1 MLHCQACSP
10 PVRAQSSVDLQVV
23 RGAWLAASA
32 RLQSCIAAG
41 ASATA
46 SCGPLATGAI
56 QFDASI
62 RCIGYVLPHTR
73 LPERLSYVQHCFKVL
88 PAQAAM
94 KDLRC
99 RGRANAQP
107 TSQSIAYT
115 KLLNVCPR
123 CSVLGAALF
132 GWHSLQV
139 RSARPFAVAVLHPK
153 HGDTSVITRTRSAG
167 LWKAR
172 LAYSALQLRPP
183 NAAANCA
190 VACCCPQ
197 AHKLH
202 LRVCIES
209 VVLNACV
216 DTSWCRLDMKS
227 F

>member
-46 SCGPLATGAI
+46 WCGPLATGAI

-62 RCIGYVLPHTR
+62 RCTGYVVPHTR

-99 RGRANAQP
+99 RGRAYAQP

-132 GWHSLQV
+132 GWHS
-139 RSARPFAVAVLHPK
+139 
-153 HGDTSVITRTRSAG
+153 
-167 LWKAR
+167 
-172 LAYSALQLRPP
+172 
-183 NAAANCA
+183 
-190 VACCCPQ
+190 Q
-197 AHKLH
+197 AHSRSEVHAPSRWQSLTLSMGTPVLQRARDRRGSGKHALLTQPCNWGLPTQQPTVRLH
-202 LRVCIES
+202 
-209 VVLNACV
+209 VVALKRTNSIWLCALNQ
-216 DTSWCRLDMKS
+216 SL
-227 F
+227 